1 MISPGSDGVKSSS
14 SLSNLDSES
23 APAAA
28 SSPPPLTP
36 RAHSGVF
43 ESPAATTI
51 SSAFTPLYPS
61 ACKRARNMTNSAQ
74 SPPHVVVVRT
84 LDNNSS
90 TSASTRAPTTAS
102 SAARTAPSSAS
113 SLSKSFAS
121 TTRSTSSSS
130 ASSLAEATTRPARAA
145 AVPTNPRARRAPSDS
160 SATGARH
167 GGATRARAVARA
179 MDARATARRRSAR
192 MVRERAATSRTGARC
207 RTVTRCEVRESNGR
221 GGGSSVGW
229 TALELHLV
237 EIGAVTELFE
247 LARLVQHDV
256 LHVVLVR

>member
-1 MISPGSDGVKSSS
+1 MGAHRAD
-14 SLSNLDSES
+14 
-23 APAAA
+23 AT
-28 SSPPPLTP
+28 PPPP
-36 RAHSGVF
+36 RMRSV
-43 ESPAATTI
+43 E
-51 SSAFTPLYPS
+51 
-61 ACKRARNMTNSAQ
+61 RA
-74 SPPHVVVVRT
+74 
-84 LDNNSS
+84 
-90 TSASTRAPTTAS
+90 
-102 SAARTAPSSAS
+102 
-113 SLSKSFAS
+113 
-121 TTRSTSSSS
+121 
-130 ASSLAEATTRPARAA
+130 
-145 AVPTNPRARRAPSDS
+145 
-160 SATGARH
+160 
-167 GGATRARAVARA
+167 RARAVARA